1 MEIQGVYRELTG
13 RGKAICALAGGLEEL
28 LAFWVFGIRSFACSA
43 LLAGFVV
50 AVLWIMFAVMTAA
63 GMAGIDEVWRMLRGT
78 SDGAYEPEACDIRLP
93 GDDTE
98 LQIQKEDAVYA
109 KAS

>member
-1 MEIQGVYRELTG
+1 MKIQGVYRELTG

-63 GMAGIDEVWRMLRGT
+63 GMAGIDEVWHMLQGKPGGGFET
-78 SDGAYEPEACDIRLP
+78 EACKAQRK
-93 GDDTE
+93 GHDDE
-98 LQIQKEDAVYA
+98 LQRSKEDVVYA